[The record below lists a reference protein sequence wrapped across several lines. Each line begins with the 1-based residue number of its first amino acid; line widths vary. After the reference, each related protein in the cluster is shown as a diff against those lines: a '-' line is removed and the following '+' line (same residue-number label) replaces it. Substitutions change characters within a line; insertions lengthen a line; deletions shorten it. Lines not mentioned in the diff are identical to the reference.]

1 MLFAAHDTASLSQ
14 SVKPCWCLGMMLFKF
29 CLPPLKSCSTAGPL
43 ARWPHLPM
51 SSLSAATAALRP
63 VNPSGPSLPDTTEE
77 SLSGLVIF
85 DTDPFSDRFTAQA
98 AVRGDGPMPLPGL
111 PPVQYVQGCRDTSS
125 ARRTHSRLLRRRCLG
140 AGSANAAADLHEGS
154 SVLSQVG
161 QSSAE
166 ALTVLHV
173 GQAVRRGH
181 ILSSLTPP
189 SNDLQCHCHPLPGG
203 LLDPAASFPFGT
215 QCWTFAHSLG
225 MGLRASPSVLAGLV
239 PCSLSLAAPHQLLAA
254 SS

>member
-111 PPVQYVQGCRDTSS
+111 PPVQYVQAAETRPVRGELT
-125 ARRTHSRLLRRRCLG
+125 LVYLG
-140 AGSANAAADLHEGS
+140 AGA
-154 SVLSQVG
+154 SVR
-161 QSSAE
+161 E
-166 ALTVLHV
+166 VLM
-173 GQAVRRGH
+173 Q
-181 ILSSLTPP
+181 
-189 SNDLQCHCHPLPGG
+189 LPTFIG
-203 LLDPAASFPFGT
+203 LLGAMPSCRPG
-215 QCWTFAHSLG
+215 WTVFS
-225 MGLRASPSVLAGLV
+225 
-239 PCSLSLAAPHQLLAA
+239 
-254 SS
+254 